1 MIPKSGLFLRRQ
13 VESLKT
19 GEPKVNYRE
28 QGPTVPRLGWLRGL
42 RHSIFWEK
50 TSNQQIFVRTL
61 LRRKKSYL
69 CSPAM
74 KFYYISVFNSEDNHQ
89 QDDL

>member
-1 MIPKSGLFLRRQ
+1 MILKSGLFLRRQ

-28 QGPTVPRLGWLRGL
+28 QGPTDPRLGWLRGL

-50 TSNQQIFVRTL
+50 TSNQQIFLRTL
-61 LRRKKSYL
+61 LS
-69 CSPAM
+69 SPAM

-89 QDDL
+89 QDDV